1 MREVKDMERTFR
13 VFHSEKIDRKPQP
26 IERLVKLILEKSTLS
41 TKIVEFFV
49 KARFFRRIKKLNT
62 QPLTMKEKKVYE
74 TSNSL
79 HNFQIDVNSVTSVM
93 NKYFFIYS
101 VLFLCVFTITQS
113 EESFADKY

>member
-1 MREVKDMERTFR
+1 
-13 VFHSEKIDRKPQP
+13 
-26 IERLVKLILEKSTLS
+26 
-41 TKIVEFFV
+41 
-49 KARFFRRIKKLNT
+49 
-62 QPLTMKEKKVYE
+62 MKEKKVYE

-93 NKYFFIYS
+93 NKDFFIYS